1 MREELRDELRE
12 ELPRIF
18 TATDS
23 VFFNAAPE
31 PSQVLLFG
39 GVTATLHEWR
49 VAQFGPI
56 VEVYNRPENLISAA
70 LFNGGTSLTP
80 YRR

>member
-1 MREELRDELRE
+1 MREELRE

-23 VFFNAAPE
+23 VFFYAAPE
-31 PSQVLLFG
+31 PSQPLLFG
-39 GVTATLHEWR
+39 GTTATLHEGR
-49 VAQFGPI
+49 VAQFGPT

-70 LFNGGTSLTP
+70 LVGGGTGLTP
-80 YRR
+80 SRR